1 MSSYAYLDTVG
12 SPAGPLR
19 FAVNADGA
27 LLFTSFLEGRYPL
40 TIEQELRREGF
51 EIIRDAARTSAA
63 RAQLAEY
70 AGGKRQ
76 VFDLPLCLVGSDW
89 QRAVWTALL
98 EIPFGETRSYGE
110 LARSLGEPH
119 AARAVGS
126 ANGSNRIPLVIP
138 CHRVIGANGT
148 LIGFGGGLH
157 LKSRLL
163 AHEARVLG
171 RPVDAP
177 VTQQRLVFS
186 T

>member
-1 MSSYAYLDTVG
+1 MAAHAYLDNVE

-27 LLFTSFLEGRYPL
+27 LLFTSFLEGRYPH

-51 EIIRDAARTSAA
+51 EVTRDAARTGAA

-70 AGGKRQ
+70 ARGKRQ
-76 VFDLPLCLVGSDW
+76 VFDLPLCLIGSDW

-98 EIPFGETRSYGE
+98 EIPFGETHSYGE
-110 LARSLGEPH
+110 LARRLGDPH
-119 AARAVGS
+119 GARAVGS

-138 CHRVIGANGT
+138 CHRVIGADGR

-171 RPVDAP
+171 REVNPP
-177 VTQQRLVFS
+177 VTQQRL
-186 T
+186 TLWA

>member
-1 MSSYAYLDTVG
+1 MSSYAYLDTVE

-51 EIIRDAARTSAA
+51 EIERDAARTSAA

-110 LARSLGEPH
+110 LARGLGEPH